1 VARHDALLGAAMCSG
16 GPLQGGGLTMH
27 FVEELLHPHK
37 PVPSLIELMNHPS
50 SAGGTIVH
58 ALARAPGEMSGI

>member
-1 VARHDALLGAAMCSG
+1 
-16 GPLQGGGLTMH
+16 MH